1 MRVHLLQPISSLFC
15 WSSFFAIF
23 CAFIQVKNTVSR
35 SNRPFLDV
43 YLRVEPVDDFCG
55 ALRCNISYAIL
66 LTNMQ
71 NKFDLH
77 SLMLQDGHMPRRSH
91 GNGGQSAGVFFEDNT
106 VVRLSDELR
115 NKREKIYLGL
125 MFFDLPDDIQDY
137 LVVEV
142 TNVIR
147 TGRRVKT
154 EFSTDT
160 VRIGVQVYRRNEA
173 AVDHSAAINEHQQ
186 RHIAVADEEQQQQQ
200 QHSSAQLSPTAL
212 SSNSSSGMNNDRNTQ
227 QQQQQLLEK
236 MHGRP
241 SGDGMEAARKTCST
255 RSDEKSCAC
264 CKHVTV
270 RKIHLDEE
278 VCVNVTYIPTKIGVR
293 VAVLVDG
300 HVYYSKDLA
309 LLNPESA
316 CFEVPELREYASICI
331 QLYNMEL
338 KGNELTGCTKM
349 EAILLHLRVAQYKI
363 GCFRIPI

>member
-15 WSSFFAIF
+15 WSSLFAIF
-23 CAFIQVKNTVSR
+23 CAFIQIKNTVSR

-77 SLMLQDGHMPRRSH
+77 SLMLQDGHMPRRSN
-91 GNGGQSAGVFFEDNT
+91 GNDGQSAGVFFEDNT

-115 NKREKIYLGL
+115 SKREKIYLGL

-147 TGRRVKT
+147 KGRRVKT

-186 RHIAVADEEQQQQQ
+186 RHIAVAGEEQQQQP
-200 QHSSAQLSPTAL
+200 SSAQLSPTAL
-212 SSNSSSGMNNDRNTQ
+212 SSNSSSTGMNNDRNTQ
-227 QQQQQLLEK
+227 QQQQLIEK
-236 MHGRP
+236 MHSRP
-241 SGDGMEAARKTCST
+241 PAADGMTAAGNPCTT
-255 RSDEKSCAC
+255 RSDAKSCEC
-264 CKHVTV
+264 CKHVTA
-270 RKIHLDEE
+270 RKIHLDDE

-316 CFEVPELREYASICI
+316 CFEVPELRDYASICI
-331 QLYNMEL
+331 QLYNLEL
-338 KGNELTGCTKM
+338 KDNELTGCTKM

-363 GCFRIPI
+363 GCFKIPI